1 MLAEPSKRQ
10 ATPET
15 AYQRVCIDLP
25 GEAVRC
31 WRSNDKVEV
40 ILRKHRDVILQFKM
54 KAGSTY
60 TVESEPNPVLRAA
73 SAGRPHESILSQRD
87 FYNARDKK
95 LVEARLKQKVHFQ
108 DGEQLHLWVGREFN
122 GVLLVKRGDEVA
134 GRFEPNVFDA
144 FPYGSDP
151 KTKPA
156 PMIVVVDSTT
166 PDAGTSRSASGS
178 TETMHVLEVRRDL
191 GSLPDDLADFFKKG
205 GEETAIDTRKLMT
218 RNWLWAQITGAVAF
232 FDSNKA
238 WIRELWAQK
247 FLITKVKDKA
257 YIIFKG
263 NHKLREHM
271 KGTRYLSEN
280 SKIIAISAGAGTLK
294 GAHKAAWDASKGS
307 FKGAPG
313 WAVMFTIGLDV
324 AEWLA
329 DYEARDP
336 TSGRSKRDF
345 FDLGAK
351 IFTDVAWA
359 ALGAWIGS
367 FLVAGLSSMWTLHIG
382 AALGAGAILGGVVI
396 IGAVLVAIGVG
407 LGLAWFDARLGVTQ
421 KLAHGARA
429 GAAYLD
435 AKFSTDY
442 HDYQSSVDEML
453 LRGMP

>member
-1 MLAEPSKRQ
+1 MKMLAEPSKRQ
-10 ATPET
+10 AAPET

-40 ILRKHRDVILQFKM
+40 ILRKHRDIILQFKM

-95 LVEARLKQKVHFQ
+95 MIEARLKQKIQFQ

-122 GVLLVKRGDEVA
+122 GVLLVKRGDEVV

-151 KTKPA
+151 KAKPA

-166 PDAGTSRSASGS
+166 PNSGTIRRAPES
-178 TETMHVLEVRRDL
+178 TETMHVLEVRRGL
-191 GSLPDDLADFFKKG
+191 GSLPEDLADFFKKG
-205 GEETAIDTRKLMT
+205 GEETAIDTSKLMT
-218 RNWLWAQITGAVAF
+218 RNWLWAQITGTVAYL
-232 FDSNKA
+232 DSNKA
-238 WIRELWAQK
+238 WIRELWTQK

-257 YIIFKG
+257 YIVFKG
-263 NHKLREHM
+263 NHKLREYL
-271 KGTRYLSEN
+271 KGTRYLSDN
-280 SKIIAISAGAGTLK
+280 SKVVAISAGAGTLK
-294 GAHKAAWDASKGS
+294 GAHNAAWDASKGS
-307 FKGAPG
+307 FKGTAG
-313 WAVMFTIGLDV
+313 WAVVFTISLDV
-324 AEWLA
+324 AEWLS
-329 DYEARDP
+329 DYEARNP
-336 TSGRSKRDF
+336 RTGRPKRDF

-367 FLVAGLSSMWTLHIG
+367 VATSVILTLTG
-382 AALGAGAILGGVVI
+382 GAILGAVVVVGAI
-396 IGAVLVAIGVG
+396 AAAVLVGY
-407 LGLAWFDARLGVTQ
+407 GLAWLDSKFGITATIAETARNSAAHLDQ
-421 KLAHGARA
+421 K
-429 GAAYLD
+429 
-435 AKFSTDY
+435 FPNDY
-442 HDYQSSVDEML
+442 ANYQSSVHEML
-453 LRGMP
+453 SQGAQ